1 METWIKKQHFGKF
14 PIDFEE
20 LEYVIG
26 ELVEEII
33 DTGKIDYQK
42 PVQLTFNLK
51 FDKNKNVHIEN
62 IGNKFSV
69 KTQKQIAKEENL
81 SDISESSRY
90 VVLTLEL
97 PFMKESEVDL
107 NVLENKLIVASRSKN
122 VFRKEFLLMSHVEPK
137 IVKTIFKNGILEV
150 VLKKKSF

>member
-1 METWIKKQHFGKF
+1 MESWIKKQHFGKF

-33 DTGKIDYQK
+33 DAEKIDHQK

-51 FDKNKNVHIEN
+51 FDKDKNIHIEN

-69 KTQKQIAKEENL
+69 KSQKQIVKAENL
-81 SDISESSRY
+81 SDISESPRY
-90 VVLTLEL
+90 VVLTMEL
-97 PFMKESEVDL
+97 PFTNENEFSLTVF
-107 NVLENKLIVASRSKN
+107 ENKLVVVSKN
-122 VFRKEFLLMSHVEPK
+122 QKNFRKEFLLMSNVEPK

-150 VLKKKSF
+150 ILKKKSL